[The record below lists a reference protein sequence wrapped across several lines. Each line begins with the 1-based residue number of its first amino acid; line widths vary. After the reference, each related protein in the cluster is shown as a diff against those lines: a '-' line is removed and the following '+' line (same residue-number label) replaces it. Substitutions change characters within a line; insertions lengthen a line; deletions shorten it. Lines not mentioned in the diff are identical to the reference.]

1 LSKTVVALVGIL
13 VLSAGLQGLWS
24 APQQDNPA
32 VLLRAAIEKEEV
44 VGDLN
49 AAIEQY
55 KQVVKIAGTDRAV
68 AAQALLRLGGCY
80 EKRGPEEARQAYQQL
95 IRDYAEQTR
104 EVAAA
109 RSRLVALKS
118 GPRESPSLP
127 TLRLLWSG
135 TDVDS
140 SGAISPDGRL
150 LAHVNWETG
159 DLAVRELRL
168 SQSHAVTSKT
178 GGWQASSDFAFS
190 PRWSPDGKRL
200 AYYWYRQDANVSELR
215 ITDLSGKD
223 VRVLHTEQGAR
234 GLAPAGWFPDGTALL
249 ATRVRAGRAIEIVRI
264 SLEDGVVSS
273 LWKPGS
279 IGSSRVCLSP
289 NGNYVAFDES
299 ADADSLNMDVF
310 VMPASGGRPVP
321 AVTGPYDD
329 RLLGWTPDGRRIL
342 VASNRSGAYDAW
354 LIQVADGNVVG
365 SPLLL
370 RREFG
375 MVTPIGFSPDGAFYF
390 EPDLAVRNVML
401 ADWDPESPTVASAP
415 RSATEHFAGS
425 TRLPAWSPDGGKL
438 AYLVDRGSM
447 RPAET
452 RVRIRDLRTGIERTL
467 ADVHNVVYSLSW
479 SPDGTSLA
487 MTVSRTHSPGV
498 CQILDVASGALN
510 REFISPRSG
519 EGIYNFVWGPGG
531 DVAYYV
537 AGGGSPP
544 GSGTVLVRRNLRTGE
559 EVPLHRR
566 EFVNPIY
573 YAVSPDGQHL
583 AVGNGPRIMIIAAS
597 GGEPRELVSKAP
609 GRQASET
616 LAWSPDGRY
625 VYFGRQVPGAV
636 KLYRVALTGGA
647 PEDLNLE
654 IGEELRFSPDGRHLA
669 FTRLEGK
676 ASRSGGEI
684 WVMENVLPV
693 GDEPPT
699 APAQKPRK

>member
-1 LSKTVVALVGIL
+1 MSKTIVALAGIII
-13 VLSAGLQGLWS
+13 LSAGLQGLWS
-24 APQQDNPA
+24 APQQENPA

-44 VGDLN
+44 DGDLA
-49 AAIEQY
+49 AAIERY
-55 KQVVKIAGTDRAV
+55 EQVVRTAGANRAV

-80 EKRGPEEARQAYQQL
+80 EKVGEVQARRAYERL

-104 EVAAA
+104 EVTAA
-109 RSRLVALKS
+109 RTRLAALKPA
-118 GPRESPSLP
+118 PRESPSLP

-135 TDVDS
+135 TEVDS

-150 LAHVNWETG
+150 LAHVNWDTG
-159 DLAVRELRL
+159 DLSVRDLRL
-168 SQSHAVTSKT
+168 SQSHLVTTKT

-223 VRVLHTEQGAR
+223 VRVLHTEQGGR
-234 GLAPAGWFPDGTALL
+234 GLSPAGWFPVGTALL
-249 ATRVRAGRAIEIVRI
+249 ATRIRAGRAIEIMRI
-264 SLEDGVVSS
+264 SLDDGVISS

-289 NGNYVAFDES
+289 NGNYIAFDES
-299 ADADSLNMDVF
+299 ADTDSVNMDVF

-321 AVTGPYDD
+321 IVTGPYDD
-329 RLLGWTPDGRRIL
+329 RLLGWTPDGRRLL

-354 LIQVADGNVVG
+354 LIQVDEGSVVG

-375 MVTPIGFSPDGAFYF
+375 MVTPIGFSPDGVFYF
-390 EPDLAVRNVML
+390 EPDLAVKNVML
-401 ADWDPESPTVASAP
+401 ADWNPESQKAMAASRP
-415 RSATEHFAGS
+415 ATEHFAGA
-425 TRLPAWSPDGGKL
+425 TRLPAWSPDGRKL

-452 RVRIRDLRTGIERTL
+452 RVRIRDMETGGERTL
-467 ADVHNVVYSLSW
+467 ADVHDAVYSLSW
-479 SPDGTSLA
+479 SPDGTSVA

-498 CQILDVASGALN
+498 CQILDVASGKLN
-510 REFISPRSG
+510 REFVNPRSG
-519 EGIYNFVWGPGG
+519 EGVYNFVWGPEG
-531 DVAYYV
+531 DVVYYV
-537 AGGGSPP
+537 AAAGLPP
-544 GSGTVLVRRNLRTGE
+544 GPETVLVRRNLRTGD

-583 AVGNGPRIMIIAAS
+583 AVGYGPRIMIIAAS
-597 GGEPRELVSKAP
+597 GGEPRELVSNAP
-609 GRQASET
+609 GRQASDT
-616 LAWSPDGRY
+616 LAWSPDGKY
-625 VYFGRQVPGAV
+625 VYFGRQLPGAIR
-636 KLYRVALTGGA
+636 LYRVAVAGGA
-647 PEDLNLE
+647 PEDLDLE
-654 IGEELRFSPDGRHLA
+654 VGEELRFSPDGHHLA

-676 ASRSGGEI
+676 ASRSRGEI
-684 WVMENVLPV
+684 WVMENVLPAV
-693 GDEPPT
+693 EPV
-699 APAQKPRK
+699 KR